1 MEDVAFTRGPARRPV
16 PRVADALLQWS
27 TGLQTKERRIYA
39 GWLAEVGRTEAL
51 DEAME
56 QAGFAQV
63 TIKHGGGNFV
73 THWAV
78 EIANLFVIAE
88 GVQTISEMK
97 HTPERYGI
105 SFGWRQLQ
113 DGRGQSVLRFRAYLQ
128 ELLHVGYY
136 EPLLVTVKSTLTGD
150 ALNGLMR
157 QYEVLD
163 AVDALRKQQG
173 KPALEPPFYACSI
186 PLGPGAEVSRGSTQ
200 TKEITPIIAHIPT
213 PVTREYVLDH
223 WIKREWATLIEAQ
236 LDQTIAWS
244 TANSRQIV
252 AGEDQQAPSP
262 DEEPVSMVA
271 ARPVARQNANGM

>member
-39 GWLAEVGRTEAL
+39 GWLAEVGRIDTL
-51 DEAME
+51 DAAME

-78 EIANLFVIAE
+78 EVANLFVIAD

-97 HTPERYGI
+97 HTPDRYGI
-105 SFGWRQLQ
+105 AFGWRQLQ
-113 DGRGQSVLRFRAYLQ
+113 DGRGQSVLRFRAYVQ
-128 ELLHVGYY
+128 ELLHVGFH

-173 KPALEPPFYACSI
+173 KPALQPPFYACSI
-186 PLGPGAEVSRGSTQ
+186 PLGPGAEVSRGSAQ
-200 TKEITPIIAHIPT
+200 TKEITPIVAHIPT
-213 PVTREYVLDH
+213 PVTREYVLAH
-223 WIKREWATLIEAQ
+223 WIRREWAALIEAQ
-236 LDQTIAWS
+236 MDQTIAWS

-252 AGEDQQAPSP
+252 AGEDQQAPAP
-262 DEEPVSMVA
+262 DEEA
-271 ARPVARQNANGM
+271 APVANPRPAAIRANGA

>member
-16 PRVADALLQWS
+16 PRVADPLLQWS

-39 GWLAEVGRTEAL
+39 GWLAEVGRIDTL
-51 DEAME
+51 DAAME

-78 EIANLFVIAE
+78 ELANLFVVAE

-97 HTPERYGI
+97 HTPDRYGI
-105 SFGWRQLQ
+105 AFGWRQLQ
-113 DGRGQSVLRFRAYLQ
+113 DGRDQSMLRFRAYVQ
-128 ELLHVGYY
+128 ELLHVGFY

-173 KPALEPPFYACSI
+173 KPPLQPPFYACSI
-186 PLGPGAEVSRGSTQ
+186 PLGPGAEVSRGSAQ
-200 TKEITPIIAHIPT
+200 TKEITPIVAHIPT
-213 PVTREYVLDH
+213 PVTREYILAH
-223 WIKREWATLIEAQ
+223 WIRREWAALIEAQ
-236 LDQTIAWS
+236 IDQTIAWS
-244 TANSRQIV
+244 MANSRQIV
-252 AGEDQQAPSP
+252 AGEDQPAPTP
-262 DEEPVSMVA
+262 DEETAPIA
-271 ARPVARQNANGM
+271 TARPPAIRANGA

>member
-1 MEDVAFTRGPARRPV
+1 
-16 PRVADALLQWS
+16 
-27 TGLQTKERRIYA
+27 
-39 GWLAEVGRTEAL
+39 
-51 DEAME
+51 ME

-78 EIANLFVIAE
+78 ELANLFVVAD

-105 SFGWRQLQ
+105 AFGWRQLQ
-113 DGRGQSVLRFRAYLQ
+113 DGRGQSVLRFRAYVQ
-128 ELLHVGYY
+128 ELLHVGFY

-173 KPALEPPFYACSI
+173 KPPLQPPFYACSI
-186 PLGPGAEVSRGSTQ
+186 PLGPGAEVSRGSAQ
-200 TKEITPIIAHIPT
+200 TKEITPIVAHIPT
-213 PVTREYVLDH
+213 PVTREYILAH
-223 WIKREWATLIEAQ
+223 WIRREWAALIEAQ
-236 LDQTIAWS
+236 IDQTIAWS

-252 AGEDQQAPSP
+252 AGEDQPAPTP
-262 DEEPVSMVA
+262 DEETAPIA
-271 ARPVARQNANGM
+271 TARPPAIRANGA